1 MKQVLTTPRL
11 LLAAPGSGNGKTT
24 LSCGLLWALKRRF
37 EKVKSFKCGPDYIDP
52 MFHAKMLGSDCRNL
66 DLFLSGEEGVR
77 FLLGRWARD
86 CGFALMEG
94 VMGLYDGLGA
104 DSQTASTNHL
114 ALATGTP
121 TVLVVRPKGMSLSLK
136 ALLSGF
142 LNFSEN
148 RIRGVIFNQ
157 CSKGMYP
164 VYSKMAKE
172 LGLVP
177 CGFLPPLPE
186 AELGSR
192 HLGLITAQEVED
204 LEKKLELLGRA
215 AEENLDLD
223 ALCQLAEQ
231 AQPMEYRPVG
241 KRAGP
246 AARYAWPLPRTRP
259 SALPTGT
266 IWTCWNSWAPGS
278 CSSPP
283 LHSRNPRE
291 AGLPVAAGGYPE
303 EWAQASA
310 VTDPMLNPSGKRWP
324 RGCPPSPNAAGF
336 SACSP
341 PSPTGRAAGFP
352 WRAAGR
358 RRARMTG
365 RLVRFGYQTLTAKED
380 NLLCRKGESLRAH
393 EFHYSDSDCNGM
405 DFQGEKEDG
414 CGTASTPLPP
424 FTPGIPTCIWG
435 LFPRRRDVFWTPPG
449 SFTGKINN
457 PRFFPH
463 CFLILIR
470 SVHP

>member
-231 AQPMEYRPVG
+231 AQPMEYQDLWEKEPARPPVCVAVAQDKAFCFTYRDNLDLLEQLG
-241 KRAGP
+241 ARILFFSPLAQPEIPREADALWLREATRRNGP
-246 AARYAWPLPRTRP
+246 RP
-259 SALPTGT
+259 SAVTAP
-266 IWTCWNSWAPGS
+266 CW
-278 CSSPP
+278 
-283 LHSRNPRE
+283 
-291 AGLPVAAGGYPE
+291 
-303 EWAQASA
+303 
-310 VTDPMLNPSGKRWP
+310 NPSGKRWP
-324 RGCPPSPNAAGF
+324 RGCPPSPNAGGFLCLLSALSDREGRRFPMAG
-336 SACSP
+336 P
-341 PSPTGRAAGFP
+341 
-352 WRAAGR
+352 AGR
-358 RRARMTG
+358 REPHDRKAGAVRISDPHGKGGQSPVPERGKPAGPRVPLFRLGLQRHGFSGGKKRTG
-365 RLVRFGYQTLTAKED
+365 VGLRPRL
-380 NLLCRKGESLRAH
+380 SHPLRRVSPPASGG
-393 EFHYSDSDCNGM
+393 FSPG
-405 DFQGEKEDG
+405 G
-414 CGTASTPLPP
+414 GTFS
-424 FTPGIPTCIWG
+424 G
-435 LFPRRRDVFWTPPG
+435 RRRGVSPE
-449 SFTGKINN
+449 K
-457 PRFFPH
+457 
-463 CFLILIR
+463 
-470 SVHP
+470 